1 MLEKKG
7 DVRHYPPDETWKKKK
22 KRHGQI
28 HFVNKRLD
36 FRFTENAPNA
46 KQEEIM
52 SEVIFQFFFFLSAN
66 KTWHNDSE
74 NQSDCRLTNS
84 KFSFQIIEAA
94 AVVDDDENVAEDEEA
109 LVEEAGDED
118 AGDQME
124 EANDNPNANNNG
136 NNEEENV
143 NQNAR

>member
-1 MLEKKG
+1 MYVPIHQMKLEKKKKT
-7 DVRHYPPDETWKKKK
+7 TWS
-22 KRHGQI
+22 
-28 HFVNKRLD
+28 D
-36 FRFTENAPNA
+36 SCC
-46 KQEEIM
+46 KQEVRFSLYRKRAERETRGNHVRGNFSI
-52 SEVIFQFFFFLSAN
+52 FFFFLSAN

-84 KFSFQIIEAA
+84 KFSFQINEAV